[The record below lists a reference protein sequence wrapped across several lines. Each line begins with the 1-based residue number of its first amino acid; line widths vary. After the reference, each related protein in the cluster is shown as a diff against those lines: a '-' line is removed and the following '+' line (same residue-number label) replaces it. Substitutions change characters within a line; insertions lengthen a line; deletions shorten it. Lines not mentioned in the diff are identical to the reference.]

1 MAENTPNIQV
11 KQYLDYQGLQKLW
24 EKISDTYIRKA
35 NIVKQLSD
43 VSGGLISDENDLFI
57 RNEVFEN
64 QIAILEEAIE
74 SIKTEQGSNFDEDT
88 IIKQD
93 GKLQTNIILENDID
107 NHILRLMTDKSKGGE
122 GTVISEI
129 DYKDFYLEAVKDGML
144 KNVSLVYVPSD
155 GNPVIDGTR
164 EAGTYLKFE
173 FNTDSGTNT
182 IYLNVD
188 DLIDVYEGSDYIL
201 IENNLVDG
209 VDGEERRTTITLNRA
224 QLIDDIKNGDLLG
237 INAIIED
244 VGDIET
250 KIGELERIIDGIDAS
265 WKEFGDTLAV
275 LAERMTDAETTIS
288 ELVEFKDSFVRIEES
303 EIEALE

>member
-93 GKLQTNIILENDID
+93 GKLQTNIILENDEKY
-107 NHILRLMTDKSKGGE
+107 HILRLITDKSKGGE

-129 DYKDFYLEAVKDGML
+129 DYAKFYEEAVKDGML
-144 KNVSLVYVPSD
+144 KNVSLVYVPSE
-155 GNPVIDGTR
+155 GNPTAEGR

-209 VDGEERRTTITLNRA
+209 VDGDERRTTITLNRT